1 MPRITVRRGALD
13 PGPRALSITCATVR
27 LASRAPALREGDAP
41 RRSGHLAHPSR
52 RIDGVRGAR
61 LAAILE
67 KTPSLSLFR
76 SRRTFSDLRAPAAL
90 SAMRGGK
97 NPWYTLKADD
107 GNRIIKFRKHELR
120 LLKSQISPR
129 RRQPKRGA
137 QTEAAGSDSEEKEE
151 DDAVEWLDVALRA
164 RLPGVP
170 GFCEGKV
177 IEHQEQETYLVE
189 WSYPNPLS
197 GEPVTFRQ
205 SAGVREMRKWKK
217 PPA

>member
-1 MPRITVRRGALD
+1 MGLLNNVRPVRRRSCA
-13 PGPRALSITCATVR
+13 RALGLTRRGSRPSTSWRAARNVAEGGELQYRAITRAAPVAIARSGGVVKDGPHKNR
-27 LASRAPALREGDAP
+27 LAKV
-41 RRSGHLAHPSR
+41 
-52 RIDGVRGAR
+52 ID
-61 LAAILE
+61 
-67 KTPSLSLFR
+67 K
-76 SRRTFSDLRAPAAL
+76 SD
-90 SAMRGGK
+90 GK

-129 RRQPKRGA
+129 RRNPKRGA
-137 QTEAAGSDSEEKEE
+137 QDKAAESDSEEKEE

>member
-1 MPRITVRRGALD
+1 MPD
-13 PGPRALSITCATVR
+13 PGDFFALEIAV
-27 LASRAPALREGDAP
+27 APWGLVA
-41 RRSGHLAHPSR
+41 
-52 RIDGVRGAR
+52 
-61 LAAILE
+61 
-67 KTPSLSLFR
+67 
-76 SRRTFSDLRAPAAL
+76 
-90 SAMRGGK
+90 
-97 NPWYTLKADD
+97 
-107 GNRIIKFRKHELR
+107 
-120 LLKSQISPR
+120 
-129 RRQPKRGA
+129 
-137 QTEAAGSDSEEKEE
+137 
-151 DDAVEWLDVALRA
+151 WLDVALRA

>member
-13 PGPRALSITCATVR
+13 PGPRVLSITCATVR

-90 SAMRGGK
+90 SAM
-97 NPWYTLKADD
+97 PATLMRA
-107 GNRIIKFRKHELR
+107 GVPLYRALSCQRARAPARARPAQVEHELV
-120 LLKSQISPR
+120 
-129 RRQPKRGA
+129 
-137 QTEAAGSDSEEKEE
+137 D
-151 DDAVEWLDVALRA
+151 LD
-164 RLPGVP
+164 
-170 GFCEGKV
+170 
-177 IEHQEQETYLVE
+177 
-189 WSYPNPLS
+189 
-197 GEPVTFRQ
+197 
-205 SAGVREMRKWKK
+205 
-217 PPA
+217 

>member
-1 MPRITVRRGALD
+1 MRTRAETVQRHAGHLERVRRALY
-13 PGPRALSITCATVR
+13 SMC
-27 LASRAPALREGDAP
+27 
-41 RRSGHLAHPSR
+41 
-52 RIDGVRGAR
+52 
-61 LAAILE
+61 
-67 KTPSLSLFR
+67 
-76 SRRTFSDLRAPAAL
+76 
-90 SAMRGGK
+90 GK

-137 QTEAAGSDSEEKEE
+137 QTQAAGSDSEEKEE

>member
-1 MPRITVRRGALD
+1 MDSRVQVVKD
-13 PGPRALSITCATVR
+13 GPHKNR
-27 LASRAPALREGDAP
+27 LAKV
-41 RRSGHLAHPSR
+41 
-52 RIDGVRGAR
+52 ID
-61 LAAILE
+61 
-67 KTPSLSLFR
+67 K
-76 SRRTFSDLRAPAAL
+76 SD
-90 SAMRGGK
+90 GK
-97 NPWYTLKADD
+97 NPWCTLKADD

-129 RRQPKRGA
+129 RRNPKRGA
-137 QTEAAGSDSEEKEE
+137 QDKAAESDSEEKEE

>member
-1 MPRITVRRGALD
+1 MLTQTLQ
-13 PGPRALSITCATVR
+13 GPARCVLHEAEFELS
-27 LASRAPALREGDAP
+27 
-41 RRSGHLAHPSR
+41 
-52 RIDGVRGAR
+52 
-61 LAAILE
+61 
-67 KTPSLSLFR
+67 
-76 SRRTFSDLRAPAAL
+76 
-90 SAMRGGK
+90 
-97 NPWYTLKADD
+97 
-107 GNRIIKFRKHELR
+107 
-120 LLKSQISPR
+120 
-129 RRQPKRGA
+129 
-137 QTEAAGSDSEEKEE
+137 SDSEEKEE

>member
-1 MPRITVRRGALD
+1 M
-13 PGPRALSITCATVR
+13 S
-27 LASRAPALREGDAP
+27 APADVPSPAESDAP
-41 RRSGHLAHPSR
+41 APSS
-52 RIDGVRGAR
+52 
-61 LAAILE
+61 
-67 KTPSLSLFR
+67 T
-76 SRRTFSDLRAPAAL
+76 
-90 SAMRGGK
+90 
-97 NPWYTLKADD
+97 
-107 GNRIIKFRKHELR
+107 
-120 LLKSQISPR
+120 
-129 RRQPKRGA
+129 QP
-137 QTEAAGSDSEEKEE
+137 EE

-177 IEHQEQETYLVE
+177 IQFQEQEPYLVE

>member
-1 MPRITVRRGALD
+1 MI
-13 PGPRALSITCATVR
+13 
-27 LASRAPALREGDAP
+27 
-41 RRSGHLAHPSR
+41 
-52 RIDGVRGAR
+52 
-61 LAAILE
+61 E
-67 KTPSLSLFR
+67 KS
-76 SRRTFSDLRAPAAL
+76 
-90 SAMRGGK
+90 GGK

-137 QTEAAGSDSEEKEE
+137 QTQAAGSDSEEKEE
-151 DDAVEWLDVALRA
+151 DDAVAWLDVALRA

-189 WSYPNPLS
+189 WSYPNPPGERRAGHIPTVS
-197 GEPVTFRQ
+197 GRARDAQVEEA
-205 SAGVREMRKWKK
+205 AGVSAQPKAA
-217 PPA
+217 PPAPKPSSHSSLGLNPTPSHAAPNTKSPL

>member
-1 MPRITVRRGALD
+1 VFELAG
-13 PGPRALSITCATVR
+13 RARDFLW
-27 LASRAPALREGDAP
+27 ASR
-41 RRSGHLAHPSR
+41 
-52 RIDGVRGAR
+52 
-61 LAAILE
+61 LE
-67 KTPSLSLFR
+67 
-76 SRRTFSDLRAPAAL
+76 RT
-90 SAMRGGK
+90 
-97 NPWYTLKADD
+97 
-107 GNRIIKFRKHELR
+107 
-120 LLKSQISPR
+120 
-129 RRQPKRGA
+129 KRGA
-137 QTEAAGSDSEEKEE
+137 QTQAAGSDSEEKEE
-151 DDAVEWLDVALRA
+151 DDAVAWLDVALRA